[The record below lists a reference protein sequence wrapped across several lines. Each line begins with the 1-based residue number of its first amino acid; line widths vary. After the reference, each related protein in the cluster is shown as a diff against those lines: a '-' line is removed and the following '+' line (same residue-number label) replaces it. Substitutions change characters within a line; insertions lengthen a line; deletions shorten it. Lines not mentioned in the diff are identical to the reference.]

1 MNVHVL
7 YVKTRKK
14 QIKIPS
20 IFLYVCTYVRP
31 SVFPVPSRKNYDPDP
46 DPEQDLDFD
55 KNFVVRYQI
64 WWVPLIF
71 RA

>member
-1 MNVHVL
+1 MQ
-7 YVKTRKK
+7 K
-14 QIKIPS
+14 
-20 IFLYVCTYVRP
+20 
-31 SVFPVPSRKNYDPDP
+31 KNYDPDP

-64 WWVPLIF
+64 WWVPLIS